1 MKLNVNDLD
10 DIIDEYTN
18 IDIEKHKTKIK
29 KMKYNK

>member
-10 DIIDEYTN
+10 ELMDEEEYVY
-18 IDIEKHKTKIK
+18 EKQKTKIK

>member
-10 DIIDEYTN
+10 DLIDEDN
-18 IDIEKHKTKIK
+18 NMDIEKHKTKIK

>member
-10 DIIDEYTN
+10 DLIDEDN
-18 IDIEKHKTKIK
+18 NMAIEKHKTKIK